1 MLTGISVS
9 GKQTGIGTGCSVEVE
24 GDAKMLSGDLLAL

>member
-9 GKQTGIGTGCSVEVE
+9 GKQTDIGTGCSVEVV
-24 GDAKMLSGDLLAL
+24 GAAKMLCGDLLAL